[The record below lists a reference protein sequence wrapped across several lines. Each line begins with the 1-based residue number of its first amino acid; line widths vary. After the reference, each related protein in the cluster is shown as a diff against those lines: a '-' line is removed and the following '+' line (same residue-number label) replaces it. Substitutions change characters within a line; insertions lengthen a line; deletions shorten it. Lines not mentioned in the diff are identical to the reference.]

1 MNVLIYK
8 SLLKS
13 LGDLSGSEVKRT
25 TEFMLKFQDNPTQ
38 PGVSLERVTK
48 AKSDNLW
55 SARISRDLRAVIYKE
70 GDTWAL
76 LHAGHHDDAYN
87 WAQNRKVELNN
98 KTGALQI
105 VEVTESAEAILSDR
119 QFWQANQIGLFDSH
133 EDDYL
138 LSLGL
143 PPSWLPVTRKLLTEE
158 DLLKII
164 EKLPEE
170 VSERLLQVALGELV
184 TPPLPKIN
192 ASPLENEDTQR
203 RFVTVKSQAELEKI
217 LKAPLATWIGFL
229 HPSQKR
235 LATGNFNGP
244 VKVTGSA
251 GTGKT
256 VVALHRARHLARKG
270 KRVLLTTFVTTLC
283 DNLTRNLKLLC
294 TEAELDNIVVATVAK
309 QAGDILKQAGQ
320 RYEIINDEE
329 IKDLIDSFSSDSCPL
344 TGLELWQ
351 EWQFVIQPNGVSHW
365 DEYRSVSRSGRGKG
379 LGVRDRKNVWQI
391 FEQVLHSLDTQHKL
405 DWSHYFRR
413 ATIAIESGRL
423 DSPFDAVIVDEVQDL
438 RPQELKF
445 LSALAGRKGE
455 EFMMV
460 GDGNQRIYQGRF
472 SFKSLG
478 INIQGRSNI
487 LKVNYRTTEQIRRF
501 ADNLIAISSDDLNGG
516 QESRKGTISLLQGPH
531 PILQGF
537 SGPEEEAKF
546 VTAEVQK
553 LTARGLHADEIG
565 IFARTKYLFKD
576 LKTHLTAAGIPV
588 VLLDNQSA
596 GSAKAVHVG
605 SMHRSK
611 GLEFKAV
618 FAIQVSAQNLPL
630 TQAVNA
636 ETDKRAKQESIERE
650 RHLLYVTATRARD
663 FTYISWSGQPSRFIE
678 DMSEK
683 SQFNN

>member
-13 LGDLSGSEVKRT
+13 LAALSGSEVKRT
-25 TEFMLKFQDNPTQ
+25 TEFMLKFQDNPDQ
-38 PGVSLERVTK
+38 PGASLERVTK

-55 SARISRDLRAVIYKE
+55 SARISRDLRAIIYKE

-87 WAQNRKVELNN
+87 WAENRKVELNS

-105 VEVTESAEAILSDR
+105 VEVTESVEAALVDR
-119 QFWQANQIGLFDSH
+119 QSWQADQRGLFDSH
-133 EDDYL
+133 DDNYL

-170 VSERLLQVALGELV
+170 VSERLLQVAVGELV
-184 TPPLPKIN
+184 TPPLPKVN

-203 RFVTVKSQAELEKI
+203 RFITVKSQGELEKI
-217 LKAPLATWIGFL
+217 LQAPLATWIGFL

-294 TEAELDNIVVATVAK
+294 TEEELNNIVVTTVAK
-309 QAGDILKQAGQ
+309 QAGDILKQAGH
-320 RYEIINDEE
+320 RYEIVNDNE
-329 IKDLIDSFSSDSCPL
+329 IKDLIDSFSFGSCPL
-344 TGLELWQ
+344 EGLELWQ
-351 EWQFVIQPNGVSHW
+351 EWQFVIQPNGISHW
-365 DEYRSVSRSGRGKG
+365 DEYRSVSRAGRGKG
-379 LGVRDRKNVWQI
+379 LSMRDRKNVWQV
-391 FEQVLHSLDTQHKL
+391 FEQVLHRLDTHHKL

-413 ATIAIESGRL
+413 ATIALESGRL
-423 DSPFDAVIVDEVQDL
+423 NSPFDAVIVDEVQDL

-445 LSALAGRKGE
+445 LSALAGKDGKD
-455 EFMMV
+455 FMMV

-478 INIQGRSNI
+478 INIQGRSHI

-501 ADNLIAISSDDLNGG
+501 ADNLIATSSDDLNGG
-516 QESRKGTISLLQGPH
+516 QESRKGTVSLLQGPH
-531 PILQGF
+531 PILKEF
-537 SGPEEEAKF
+537 SNPQQEAEF
-546 VTAEVQK
+546 ITAEVQK
-553 LTARGLHADEIG
+553 LTDRGLHADEIG
-565 IFARTKYLFKD
+565 IFARTKYL
-576 LKTHLTAAGIPV
+576 LQAVQTHLKSLNIPI
-588 VLLDNQSA
+588 VLLDSQSA
-596 GSAKAVHVG
+596 GTAEAVHIG

-618 FAIQVSAQNLPL
+618 FAIQVSEQSLPL
-630 TQAVNA
+630 AQAVNA
-636 ETDKRAKQESIERE
+636 ETDKRTRQDSIERE
-650 RHLLYVTATRARD
+650 RHLLYVTTTRARD
-663 FTYISWSGQPSRFIE
+663 FAYISWSGQPS
-678 DMSEK
+678 
-683 SQFNN
+683 QFLKDLI

>member
-13 LGDLSGSEVKRT
+13 LGDLRGSEVKRT
-25 TEFMLKFQDNPTQ
+25 TAFMLKFQDNPDQ
-38 PGVSLERVTK
+38 PGISLERVTK
-48 AKSDNLW
+48 AKSDSLW
-55 SARISRDLRAVIYKE
+55 SARISRDLRAIIYKE

-105 VEVTESAEAILSDR
+105 VEVTESIEAVLPER
-119 QFWQANQIGLFDSH
+119 QSWQVNQLGLFDSH
-133 EDDYL
+133 SDDYL

-143 PPSWLPVTRKLLTEE
+143 PPSWLPVIRKLLTEE

-170 VSERLLQVALGELV
+170 VSERLLQVAVGELV
-184 TPPLPKIN
+184 TPPLPKVN
-192 ASPLENEDTQR
+192 TSPLENEDTQR

-244 VKVTGSA
+244 VKVTGAA

-270 KRVLLTTFVTTLC
+270 KHVLLTTFVTTLC
-283 DNLTRNLKLLC
+283 DNLTRSLKLLC
-294 TEAELDNIVVATVAK
+294 TEAELNNITVTTVAK
-309 QAGDILKQAGQ
+309 QASDILKRAGH
-320 RYEIINDEE
+320 RYEIVSDDE
-329 IKDLIDSFSSDSCPL
+329 IKDLINSFGLDKCPL

-351 EWQFVIQPNGVSHW
+351 EWQFVIQPNGISHW
-365 DEYRSVSRSGRGKG
+365 DEYRSVSRAGRGKG
-379 LGVRDRKNVWQI
+379 LGVRDRKNVWQV
-391 FEQVLHSLDTQHKL
+391 FGQVLHRLDAQRKL

-413 ATIAIESGRL
+413 ATVVLESGRL

-438 RPQELKF
+438 RSQELKF
-445 LSALAGRKGE
+445 LSALAGEKGK

-478 INIQGRSNI
+478 ITIQGRSHI

-501 ADNLIAISSDDLNGG
+501 ADNLTTEASDDLNGG
-516 QESRKGTISLLQGPH
+516 RESRKGTVSLLQGPR
-531 PILQGF
+531 PTLKDF
-537 SGPEEEAKF
+537 SSPEKEAKF
-546 VTAEVQK
+546 VASEVQK
-553 LTARGLHADEIG
+553 LMNRGLHADEIG
-565 IFARTKYLFKD
+565 IFARTKYLLKPLKD
-576 LKTHLTAAGIPV
+576 KLKASDIPF
-588 VLLDNQSA
+588 VLLDSQSA
-596 GSAKAVHVG
+596 GSSEAVHIG

-618 FAIQVSAQNLPL
+618 FAIQVSADSLPL
-630 TQAVNA
+630 AKALNNV
-636 ETDKRAKQESIERE
+636 TDKRAVQDSLDRE

-663 FTYISWSGQPSRFIE
+663 FAYISWTGRP
-678 DMSEK
+678 
-683 SQFNN
+683 SQFVENAT

>member
-25 TEFMLKFQDNPTQ
+25 TEFMLKFQDKPDQ
-38 PGVSLERVTK
+38 PGFSLERVTK
-48 AKSDNLW
+48 AKSDSLW
-55 SARISRDLRAVIYKE
+55 SARISRGLRAIIYKE

-87 WAQNRKVELNN
+87 WAQNRRVELNS

-105 VEVTESAEAILSDR
+105 VEVTESVEAVLLDR
-119 QFWQANQIGLFDSH
+119 QSWQANQKGLFDSH
-133 EDDYL
+133 DDDYL

-184 TPPLPKIN
+184 APPLPKVN
-192 ASPLENEDTQR
+192 VSPLENEDTQR
-203 RFVTVKSQAELEKI
+203 RFITVKSQSELEKI
-217 LKAPLATWIGFL
+217 LQAPLATWIGFL

-244 VKVTGSA
+244 VKITGSA

-283 DNLTRNLKLLC
+283 DNITRNLRLLC
-294 TEAELDNIVVATVAK
+294 TEAELNNIVVTTVVK
-309 QAGDILKQAGQ
+309 QAGDILKQAGY
-320 RYEIINDEE
+320 RYEIVNDQE
-329 IKDLIDSFSSDSCPL
+329 IKDLIDSFSSNNCPL
-344 TGLELWQ
+344 EGIELWQ
-351 EWQFVIQPNGVSHW
+351 EWQFVVQPNGISHW
-365 DEYRSVSRSGRGKG
+365 DEYRSVSRAGRGKG
-379 LGVRDRKNVWQI
+379 LSVRDRKAVWQI
-391 FEQVLHSLDTQHKL
+391 FEQVLHRLDTEHKL

-413 ATIAIESGRL
+413 ATIALESGRL
-423 DSPFDAVIVDEVQDL
+423 NTPFDAVIVDEVQDL

-445 LSALAGRKGE
+445 LSALAGKSGKD
-455 EFMMV
+455 FMML

-478 INIQGRSNI
+478 INIQGRSHV

-501 ADNLIAISSDDLNGG
+501 ADNLTAASSDDLNGG
-516 QESRKGTISLLQGPH
+516 QESRKGTVSLLQGPH
-531 PILQGF
+531 PILKAFG
-537 SGPEEEAKF
+537 SPPKEAKF
-546 VTAEVQK
+546 VAAEVQK
-553 LTARGLHADEIG
+553 LTERGLQVDEIG
-565 IFARTKYLFKD
+565 IFARTKYL
-576 LKTHLTAAGIPV
+576 LKALQTQLKALGIPI
-588 VLLDNQSA
+588 VLLDSQSA
-596 GSAKAVHVG
+596 GNIEAVHIG

-618 FAIQVSAQNLPL
+618 FAIQVSEQNLPL
-630 TQAVNA
+630 AQAMNT
-636 ETDKRAKQESIERE
+636 TDDKQTRQESIERE
-650 RHLLYVTATRARD
+650 RHLLYVTTTRARD
-663 FTYISWSGQPSRFIE
+663 FAYITWSAQPSRFIE
-678 DMSEK
+678 DLI
-683 SQFNN
+683 

>member
-13 LGDLSGSEVKRT
+13 LADLSGSEVKRT

-38 PGVSLERVTK
+38 PGISLERVIK
-48 AKSDNLW
+48 AKSSNLW
-55 SARISRDLRAVIYKE
+55 SARISRDLRAIIYKE
-70 GDTWAL
+70 SDTWAL
-76 LHAGHHDDAYN
+76 LHAGHHDDAYS
-87 WAQNRKVELNN
+87 WAQNRKVELNG

-105 VEVTESAEAILSDR
+105 VEVTESVKAAFRDR
-119 QFWQANQIGLFDSH
+119 QSWPTDQKGLFDSH
-133 EDDYL
+133 DDDYL

-170 VSERLLQVALGELV
+170 VSERLLQVAVGELV
-184 TPPLPKIN
+184 TPSLPKIN
-192 ASPLENEDTQR
+192 TSPLENEDTQR
-203 RFVTVKSQAELEKI
+203 RFITVKSQGELEKI
-217 LKAPLATWIGFL
+217 LQAPLATWIGFL

-244 VKVTGSA
+244 VKITGSA

-256 VVALHRARHLARKG
+256 VVALHRARHLARMG

-294 TEAELDNIVVATVAK
+294 TEAELENIVVTTVAK

-320 RYEIINDEE
+320 RYEIVDDSE
-329 IKDLIDSFSSDSCPL
+329 IKDLIDAFSSNSCPL
-344 TGLELWQ
+344 EGLELWQ
-351 EWQFVIQPNGVSHW
+351 EWQFVIQPNGISHW
-365 DEYRSVSRSGRGKG
+365 DEYRSVSRAGRGKG
-379 LGVRDRKNVWQI
+379 LSVRDRKNVWQV
-391 FEQVLHSLDTQHKL
+391 FEQVLHSLDTRHKL

-413 ATIAIESGRL
+413 ATIALNSGRL
-423 DSPFDAVIVDEVQDL
+423 KSPFDAIIVDEVQDL

-445 LSALAGRKGE
+445 LAVLAGKDGKD
-455 EFMMV
+455 FMMV

-478 INIQGRSNI
+478 INIQGRSHI

-501 ADNLIAISSDDLNGG
+501 ADSLLATSSDDLNGG
-516 QESRKGTISLLQGPH
+516 KESRKGTVSLLQGPN
-531 PILQGF
+531 PILKEFDSPQ
-537 SGPEEEAKF
+537 EEAEF
-546 VTAEVQK
+546 ITAEVQK
-553 LTARGLHADEIG
+553 LTDRGLLASEIG
-565 IFARTKYLFKD
+565 IFARTKYLLKALQTD
-576 LKTHLTAAGIPV
+576 LKAAGIPF
-588 VLLDNQSA
+588 VLLDNKNA
-596 GSAKAVHVG
+596 GAAEAIHVG

-618 FAIQVSAQNLPL
+618 FALQVSAKNLPL
-630 TQAVNA
+630 AKAINA
-636 ETDKRAKQESIERE
+636 ETDKRAQKESIERE
-650 RHLLYVTATRARD
+650 RHLLYVTTTRARD
-663 FTYISWSGQPSRFIE
+663 FSYISWSGQPSEFLKYLI
-678 DMSEK
+678 
-683 SQFNN
+683 